1 MKNIGVIC
9 GGYSSEYDISIKS
22 ASTILE
28 NLPEAYN
35 GIKIILSPSGWHV
48 EMNNSTGIFNLNT
61 GKIEFPNESP
71 LMLDGA
77 IVYIHGNPGEN
88 GKIQALLDMLDIPYV
103 NANVLSSALSFDKWY
118 CNQFLKSFDFPVA
131 KAILLR
137 KGDTINEQELIDALG
152 LPLFVK
158 PTDSGSSYG
167 ISKVKQIQDL
177 PHAVDSA
184 FKEGD
189 TIVLESFLDG
199 IEVTCGVYRT
209 KNGLCA
215 LPLTEIVSE
224 NEFFDFEAK
233 YQGKSNEITPAR
245 ISSQQTL
252 AIQEQAK
259 QIYHV
264 LNLKSI
270 ARIDFM
276 LVGETPYIIE
286 VNTTPG
292 FSSES
297 IVPKMLQEAGIS
309 IRAFWE
315 SILETELL
323 PRKRI

>member
-48 EMNNSTGIFNLNT
+48 EMNNSRGVFNLNT
-61 GKIEFPNESP
+61 GNIEIPNQSP
-71 LMLDGA
+71 LSLDGA

-88 GKIQALLDMLDIPYV
+88 GKVQALLDMLDIPYV

-131 KAILLR
+131 KAIVLR
-137 KGDTINEQELIDALG
+137 KGDSINEQELIEALG

-177 PHAVDSA
+177 PQAIDSA

-245 ISSQQTL
+245 ISNEQTL
-252 AIQEQAK
+252 AIQELAK
-259 QIYHV
+259 HIYHV

-309 IRAFWE
+309 ISAFWE

>member
-9 GGYSSEYDISIKS
+9 GGYSSEYEISIKS
-22 ASTILE
+22 ASTIL
-28 NLPEAYN
+28 NHLPETYN

-48 EMNNSTGIFNLNT
+48 EMNNRKGIFNLNT
-61 GKIEFPNESP
+61 GNIEFPDQGP
-71 LMLDGA
+71 LRLDGA

-88 GKIQALLDMLDIPYV
+88 GKVQAILDILDIPYV

-137 KGDTINEQELIDALG
+137 KGDSINEQELIEALG

-167 ISKVKQIQDL
+167 ISKVKKTEDL
-177 PHAVDSA
+177 SHAIHSA
-184 FKEGD
+184 FKEGN

-199 IEVTCGVYRT
+199 IEVTCGVYGT

-245 ISSQQTL
+245 ISNEQTSS
-252 AIQEQAK
+252 IQNQAK

-276 LVGETPYIIE
+276 LVGETPYVIE

-297 IVPKMLQEAGIS
+297 IVPKMLTEAGIS
-309 IRAFWE
+309 ISDFWK
-315 SILETELL
+315 SILETDLL
-323 PRKRI
+323 LRKGI

>member
-61 GKIEFPNESP
+61 GKIEFPNQSP
-71 LMLDGA
+71 LRLDGA

-177 PHAVDSA
+177 PHAIDSA
-184 FKEGD
+184 FNEGD

>member
-48 EMNNSTGIFNLNT
+48 EMNNSRGVFNLNT
-61 GKIEFPNESP
+61 GNIEFPNQTP
-71 LMLDGA
+71 LSLDGA

-88 GKIQALLDMLDIPYV
+88 GKVQALLDMLDIPYV

-131 KAILLR
+131 KAMVLR
-137 KGDTINEQELIDALG
+137 KGDSINEQELIEALG

-177 PHAVDSA
+177 PHAIDSA

-245 ISSQQTL
+245 ISSEQTL
-252 AIQEQAK
+252 AIQELAK
-259 QIYHV
+259 HIYKV